1 MDEAMCILRSKKN
14 KVQDPDEAFGM
25 TIGASLR
32 SISNIQIQIQIQE
45 IIFQAQYGNPMAPF
59 APNHMTQTLPITF
72 PAGIQTPHSS
82 QRNSSDPHIS
92 PPQADQL
99 RRSYLSQVITRN
111 NNESIEENIVT
122 LFDASKQSYL

>member
-1 MDEAMCILRSKKN
+1 MMDEAMSILRSKKN
-14 KVQDPDEAFGM
+14 NVQDPDEACGI
-25 TIGASLR
+25 TIGASLWF
-32 SISNIQIQIQIQE
+32 ILNIQNKEFSKVKIQE
-45 IIFQAQYGNPMAPF
+45 IIFQAQFGNPMAPF

-92 PPQADQL
+92 PPQADEL

-111 NNESIEENIVT
+111 NNESIE
-122 LFDASKQSYL
+122 